1 MGLTQYGRSGTK
13 ELAKENQFHIN
24 KCVRVGPLSEVLK
37 DSYIF
42 SPMTVQ
48 LTEALSPEDFSTRCL

>member
-37 DSYIF
+37 DSYMF

-48 LTEALSPEDFSTRCL
+48 LAN